1 MASQARRGPGG
12 AAAAPQK
19 GGQVIV
25 GLSQE
30 PTVFNP
36 LKPHIEVDRGVH
48 MCLFDALWRMNPQGQ
63 FVPNL
68 AAAIPTVENG
78 GISKD
83 GLQYTIH
90 LRRGVTWHDGAPFT
104 AADVEFTYQLIM
116 NPKFDA
122 ATRVGYD
129 GIASLTTPDP
139 ATVVLK
145 LSKPYAP
152 MLALWSDT
160 YIVPKH
166 VLGSVTD
173 LNNNVFDTKPIG
185 TGAFTFG
192 ERVAGDHITL
202 EANRK
207 FYGAGP
213 YLDRVIFK
221 YVPDLTVMFTRFQTG
236 DIDVTGIQG
245 ITVDHFEEAKRL
257 KGVTLHTGPTNFVE
271 YLWFNLGRPQFQDKA
286 VREALYLGM
295 DKQSYIQRI
304 YYGVPPVSESY
315 LAPSS
320 WAFNPDLP
328 KHEYNPDKAKARL
341 EEAGWKV
348 GGDGIRAKNG
358 VRLSFSNSTTA
369 GNKVREQ
376 AQAFL
381 QQNWK
386 AIGVDMQIKDMPAA
400 VVWGD
405 YFFKSQ
411 FDSVTVGWNI
421 WGEAGGD
428 PNVLNWFGSGYIP
441 VKSGKGSNTTQY
453 VNEKMDRLA
462 EEGVS
467 VVGQEK
473 RKPIYRQIQAILR
486 EDLARISHELGLD
499 QPLPVQYARWAANLV
514 HGDWGR
520 SYRDSRPVL
529 VDIADRLPGTVE
541 LMLASL
547 LLAIGIG
554 VAVGIL
560 GALRCYSIF
569 DYPATTGAMVSL
581 SIPTFWFGLM
591 MIFVFSVTLGWIPSG
606 DMYSLGRPFSLVDR
620 LHHLVGPV
628 TVLGLVLVAPWS
640 RYTRSGMLEVLYQD
654 YVRTARAKGVP
665 APRVVVQ
672 HALRNALIPLL
683 TLAGVQLP
691 MLFGGALV
699 TETVFSW
706 PGMGRFFVDSL
717 GYRDY
722 PVLMGILIFTAVLV
736 ILGNLLA
743 DLLYAV
749 VDPRIRFG

>member
-1 MASQARRGPGG
+1 MKRREFLLATLGGVGTAMASQALRGGR

-68 AAAIPTVENG
+68 AATIPTVENG

-104 AADVEFTYQLIM
+104 AADVEFTYQFIM
-116 NPKFDA
+116 NPKFNA

-207 FYGAGP
+207 YYGTGP

-320 WAFNPDLP
+320 WAFNPNLP

-348 GGDGIRAKNG
+348 GADGIRAKNG

-467 VVGQEK
+467 VVSQEK
-473 RKPIYRQIQAILR
+473 RKPIYRQIQAILH
-486 EDLARISHELGLD
+486 EDLPVLPIFYYVNIEGTKAGL
-499 QPLPVQYARWAANLV
+499 QNYQQNANLV
-514 HGDWGR
+514 SNVWN
-520 SYRDSRPVL
+520 
-529 VDIADRLPGTVE
+529 AN
-541 LMLASL
+541 A
-547 LLAIGIG
+547 
-554 VAVGIL
+554 
-560 GALRCYSIF
+560 
-569 DYPATTGAMVSL
+569 
-581 SIPTFWFGLM
+581 W
-591 MIFVFSVTLGWIPSG
+591 W
-606 DMYSLGRPFSLVDR
+606 
-620 LHHLVGPV
+620 
-628 TVLGLVLVAPWS
+628 W
-640 RYTRSGMLEVLYQD
+640 
-654 YVRTARAKGVP
+654 AK
-665 APRVVVQ
+665 
-672 HALRNALIPLL
+672 
-683 TLAGVQLP
+683 
-691 MLFGGALV
+691 
-699 TETVFSW
+699 
-706 PGMGRFFVDSL
+706 
-717 GYRDY
+717 
-722 PVLMGILIFTAVLV
+722 
-736 ILGNLLA
+736 
-743 DLLYAV
+743 
-749 VDPRIRFG
+749 